1 MKRIK
6 KWWRE
11 FKEDLLFNI
20 TMVIMCISLLI
31 LFAGLVIIAIKE
43 VWGVC

>member
-11 FKEDLLFNI
+11 FREDLLFNI
-20 TMVIMCISLLI
+20 IMVIMCTSLLI
-31 LFAGLVIIAIKE
+31 LFVGLVTLAIKE